1 MRRPLLN
8 RLLHASLLVVPLALA
23 PVLLAAQTVQGQVL
37 DTATGGPVVSATIV
51 LLRGEQGE
59 HVDVRGVTDAQ
70 GRFSLHAP
78 ASGTYRLRCLVIGYQ
93 PVTTPPFD
101 LRRDEPPLDVE
112 VRMSQVAVLLAP
124 LTIVSQRSP
133 RLGTLWLEM
142 EGYFDR
148 QRRYGREGLGIGRF
162 LDREEIDR
170 EVPYNVS
177 DIFRMMPGVR
187 VEGRGGQ
194 TQVITFRSMTYRGR
208 CVPTVFINGMPA
220 ATGADVND
228 VITPFDLAAVEVYAG
243 GITPAEFLNRGG
255 DPCGAIALWTGYTGD
270 RRSRHDTLPA
280 AKGLAL
286 GLSLSTDSVSLHDS
300 LTATLTV
307 SNLSDQARSLCI
319 TGSYFTLRGAGA
331 GRDLTERIGRDPCVN
346 AIELGPK
353 ASWAWREI
361 VNLDQE
367 DRAGLVLIQKVLQ
380 VRAKGCAADAPCET
394 VLLSEWK
401 RVVLVANRGGS

>member
-1 MRRPLLN
+1 
-8 RLLHASLLVVPLALA
+8 
-23 PVLLAAQTVQGQVL
+23 
-37 DTATGGPVVSATIV
+37 
-51 LLRGEQGE
+51 
-59 HVDVRGVTDAQ
+59 VDARGVTDAQ
-70 GRFSLHAP
+70 GHFSLHAP

-124 LTIVSQRSP
+124 LTIVSQRP
-133 RLGTLWLEM
+133 ARLGTLWLEM

-148 QRRYGREGLGIGRF
+148 QHRYGREGLGTGRF

-194 TQVITFRSMTYRGR
+194 SQVITFRSMTYRGR
-208 CVPTVFINGMPA
+208 CVPIVFINGMAA
-220 ATGADVND
+220 ATGADVNE
-228 VITPFDLAAVEVYAG
+228 VITPFDLAAVEVYPGTIA
-243 GITPAEFLNRGG
+243 PPEFMSRGA
-255 DPCGAIALWTGYTGD
+255 DPCGAIVLWTGYTGD
-270 RRSRHDTLPA
+270 RRSHHDTLPA
-280 AKGLAL
+280 AKQLAL

-307 SNLSDQARSLCI
+307 SNLSDVARSLCI
-319 TGSYFTLRGAGA
+319 TGSYYTLRGAGA

-346 AIELGPK
+346 AMELGPG
-353 ASWAWREI
+353 ASWSWREI
-361 VNLDQE
+361 VNLDQG
-367 DRAGLVLIQKVLQ
+367 DPDGLVLIQWHLHL
-380 VRAKGCAADAPCET
+380 RAKGCAADSPCET
-394 VLLSEWK
+394 VLLSGWK
-401 RVVLVANRGGS
+401 QVMLVRNRGGS